1 MRKLD
6 LATVLSIKNKSE
18 LDEAIEIFLE
28 NLSSNEYDIR
38 ESYEYTMCLPESYY
52 GTEGSCIPTS
62 YDKWFRVRCA
72 LIITLRIVLV
82 VSYSLLLLL
91 LYYLLNYYLLF
102 YLYTVQLVHF

>member
-52 GTEGSCIPTS
+52 GEGS
-62 YDKWFRVRCA
+62 YDKWFRVGCA
-72 LIITLRIVLV
+72 LRTLIIRCSLSGWL
-82 VSYSLLLLL
+82 SALSLLHLDSVIFT
-91 LYYLLNYYLLF
+91 NCMISG
-102 YLYTVQLVHF
+102 